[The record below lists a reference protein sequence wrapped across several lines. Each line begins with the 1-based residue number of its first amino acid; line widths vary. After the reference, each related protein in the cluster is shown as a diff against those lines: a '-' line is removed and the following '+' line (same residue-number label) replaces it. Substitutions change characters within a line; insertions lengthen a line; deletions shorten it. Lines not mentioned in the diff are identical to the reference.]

1 MFSGG
6 SGSLYRNGTCYT
18 SSECSN
24 RGGQTAG
31 SCAAGYF
38 IFNLKKSW
46 YDNWMILFHIYRF
59 GVCCV
64 FLISETGK
72 SVNENCT
79 YIRNPGFPNGYAT
92 TSEVSHT
99 IQKCSPGE

>member
-1 MFSGG
+1 M
-6 SGSLYRNGTCYT
+6 
-18 SSECSN
+18 
-24 RGGQTAG
+24 
-31 SCAAGYF
+31 
-38 IFNLKKSW
+38 NLF
-46 YDNWMILFHIYRF
+46 YICRF

-99 IQKCSPGE
+99 IQKCSPGTYLIMHINSSFVVSNWSNLI

>member
-1 MFSGG
+1 M
-6 SGSLYRNGTCYT
+6 
-18 SSECSN
+18 
-24 RGGQTAG
+24 
-31 SCAAGYF
+31 
-38 IFNLKKSW
+38 NLF
-46 YDNWMILFHIYRF
+46 YICRF

>member
-1 MFSGG
+1 
-6 SGSLYRNGTCYT
+6 
-18 SSECSN
+18 
-24 RGGQTAG
+24 
-31 SCAAGYF
+31 
-38 IFNLKKSW
+38 
-46 YDNWMILFHIYRF
+46 MISFHIYRF

>member
-1 MFSGG
+1 MVPVTQAVNAQIKVDKQLVLVPQGISFSI
-6 SGSLYRNGTCYT
+6 
-18 SSECSN
+18 
-24 RGGQTAG
+24 Q
-31 SCAAGYF
+31 
-38 IFNLKKSW
+38 SW
-46 YDNWMILFHIYRF
+46 YDRCIISFYIYRF

-64 FLISETGK
+64 FLISESGK

>member
-24 RGGQTAG
+24 KGGQTAG

-38 IFNLKKSW
+38 IFFFFFKSKA
-46 YDNWMILFHIYRF
+46 
-59 GVCCV
+59 
-64 FLISETGK
+64 EK
-72 SVNENCT
+72 
-79 YIRNPGFPNGYAT
+79 
-92 TSEVSHT
+92 
-99 IQKCSPGE
+99 